1 MKNPFSVEARGK
13 IYVASIVAS
22 GAGLVATSVLTVL
35 GQDGWLPVV
44 AATVSAVSLVAGSL
58 ARENLSE
65 GETSDYR

>member
-1 MKNPFSVEARGK
+1 MKNPFSAEARGK

-35 GQDGWLPVV
+35 GQDVWLPVV
-44 AATVSAVSLVAGSL
+44 TATVSAVSLVAGSL